1 MSIKAR
7 MHQQRVMKDL
17 KKKALAMG
25 FSLTPVE
32 ATVA

>member
-1 MSIKAR
+1 
-7 MHQQRVMKDL
+7 MKNL

-32 ATVA
+32 APVPA